1 MLLPRQSDAVA
12 LHPVVALAD
21 RQLGSISPGRFRP
34 SLGDVAVVL
43 QVIGWDASLVTSTAA
58 AAGPWTPLPSYPAAG
73 LSGANHEARLIDQ
86 SPAKGRLGETG
97 LVVSALIMAV
107 FSVTAFVLTALGN
120 LPAARKDAAL
130 ASQVVVAVVT
140 QVNFAYRYRQMS
152 KRKS

>member
-1 MLLPRQSDAVA
+1 
-12 LHPVVALAD
+12 
-21 RQLGSISPGRFRP
+21 
-34 SLGDVAVVL
+34 
-43 QVIGWDASLVTSTAA
+43 
-58 AAGPWTPLPSYPAAG
+58 
-73 LSGANHEARLIDQ
+73 
-86 SPAKGRLGETG
+86 
-97 LVVSALIMAV
+97 MAV